1 MRVGV
6 RGNSLATAVVLLKKS
21 GGNEVKPT
29 PKEFNMNNPQ

>member
-1 MRVGV
+1 MRCWFW
-6 RGNSLATAVVLLKKS
+6 GNSLATAVVLLRKL